1 MNKAFL
7 EKSFAFLVIVHL
19 FANTTS
25 AQNNGFQ
32 EVATIENIT
41 EYRMKNGL
49 KVLLYPDPS
58 TSKVTVNATVFVGSR
73 HEGYGEAGM
82 AHLLEHMV
90 FKGTKQHPDIPKA
103 LKDRG
108 AILNGTT
115 WVDRTNY
122 FETLPADGDNL
133 EFAIRLEA
141 DRLFNSLIRREDLA
155 SEMTVVRNEFE
166 RGENDPE
173 RILSQRMISAAFEWH
188 NYGKSTIGNR
198 ADIERVPIEQL
209 QAFYKKY
216 YRVDNIMLVVAGKFQ
231 KDQALQLIAK
241 YFGNIQAPAT
251 PLPSTYTEEPPQDGQ
266 RQVVLRRV
274 GKVGSVGVVY
284 HIPAGSHPDFPAL
297 EILGDVLSSQ
307 PSGILYKNLVG
318 GKIGTSVYAFAFGW
332 HDPGVFEIMLNVEPN
347 GNIDQA
353 KAKLLETIEQFKN
366 SPPNS
371 EEVQRAKVRF
381 ERNRSL
387 LMADSNRIGISLS
400 DWAAKGDWRLFFLH
414 RDLIAKVT
422 PADVERVAKAY
433 LNATNSTV
441 GIYYP
446 TEKADRASIP
456 AAPDLSALMKDYKGG
471 KSMAQ
476 GEFFDPSIEN
486 IEKRVSTG
494 KISDNV
500 NFAFLPRKTRNE
512 VVNIL
517 LNIHYGNESALTG
530 KNTPASLMPSLL
542 TRGTKNKSR
551 QQLEDALAALKAQ
564 WRATGSVGEIQVS
577 IVCQRESVA
586 KVMDLLQEVLR
597 EPSFPAEEFEIIKR
611 QSKDLLEKS
620 KTEPGALASRL
631 LQRKLDPQ
639 PESNIRYIP
648 TVEESMS
655 RLEKTSIEDIRNLY
669 SSTVGVGEAE
679 LVAVGDFD
687 PAILQEK
694 AKSILA
700 NWKAGVPYARIERA
714 AKTTIKG
721 EKVIIETPDKENAMF
736 LTGFAFGMKDT
747 DPDFAALEVADFIL
761 GGGTL
766 SSRLGNRVRQKEG
779 LAYGI
784 RSFFNSEALDNSSR
798 FQVMASCNPTKV
810 ANVDKAVFEELK
822 LLIEKGIDPKEFSES
837 QKALLAQWKI
847 ERSSDSR
854 IAGILAEN
862 LSAKR
867 NMDFYRNLEKQVE
880 TLTPQQVVDA
890 FKKHIDPDKMITIWA
905 GDFKKGK

>member
-7 EKSFAFLVIVHL
+7 EKSFAFLVIVHF

-597 EPSFPAEEFEIIKR
+597 EPSFPVEEFEIIKR

>member
-530 KNTPASLMPSLL
+530 KNTPASLIPSLL
-542 TRGTKNKSR
+542 ARGTKNKSR

-597 EPSFPAEEFEIIKR
+597 EPSFPVEEFEIIKR

-890 FKKHIDPDKMITIWA
+890 FKKHIDPGKMITIWA

>member
-597 EPSFPAEEFEIIKR
+597 EPSFPVEEFEIIKR

>member
-90 FKGTKQHPDIPKA
+90 FKGTKLHPDIPKV

-108 AILNGTT
+108 AIMNGTT

-231 KDQALQLIAK
+231 KDQALQFIAK
-241 YFGNIQAPAT
+241 YFGNIQTPAI

-366 SPPNS
+366 SPANS

-486 IEKRVSTG
+486 IEKRVTTG

-551 QQLEDALAALKAQ
+551 QQLEDALAGLKAQ

-577 IVCQRESVA
+577 VVCQRESVA

-597 EPSFPAEEFEIIKR
+597 EPSFPVEEFEIIKR

-700 NWKAGVPYARIERA
+700 NWKAGVPYARIERS
-714 AKTTIKG
+714 AKTTTKG

-867 NMDFYRNLEKQVE
+867 DMDFYRKLEKQVE

-905 GDFKKGK
+905 GDFKKAK

>member
-597 EPSFPAEEFEIIKR
+597 EPSFPVEEFEIIKR

-890 FKKHIDPDKMITIWA
+890 FKKHIDPGKMITIWA

>member
-597 EPSFPAEEFEIIKR
+597 EPSFPVEEFEIIKR

-867 NMDFYRNLEKQVE
+867 NMNFYRNLEKQVE

>member
-1 MNKAFL
+1 
-7 EKSFAFLVIVHL
+7 
-19 FANTTS
+19 
-25 AQNNGFQ
+25 
-32 EVATIENIT
+32 
-41 EYRMKNGL
+41 MKNGL

-347 GNIDQA
+347 GNIEQA

-597 EPSFPAEEFEIIKR
+597 EPSFPVEEFEIIKR

>member
-231 KDQALQLIAK
+231 KDQAIQLIAK

-597 EPSFPAEEFEIIKR
+597 EPSFPVEEFEIIKR

>member
-1 MNKAFL
+1 
-7 EKSFAFLVIVHL
+7 
-19 FANTTS
+19 
-25 AQNNGFQ
+25 
-32 EVATIENIT
+32 
-41 EYRMKNGL
+41 
-49 KVLLYPDPS
+49 
-58 TSKVTVNATVFVGSR
+58 
-73 HEGYGEAGM
+73 
-82 AHLLEHMV
+82 
-90 FKGTKQHPDIPKA
+90 
-103 LKDRG
+103 
-108 AILNGTT
+108 
-115 WVDRTNY
+115 
-122 FETLPADGDNL
+122 
-133 EFAIRLEA
+133 
-141 DRLFNSLIRREDLA
+141 
-155 SEMTVVRNEFE
+155 
-166 RGENDPE
+166 
-173 RILSQRMISAAFEWH
+173 
-188 NYGKSTIGNR
+188 
-198 ADIERVPIEQL
+198 
-209 QAFYKKY
+209 
-216 YRVDNIMLVVAGKFQ
+216 
-231 KDQALQLIAK
+231 
-241 YFGNIQAPAT
+241 
-251 PLPSTYTEEPPQDGQ
+251 
-266 RQVVLRRV
+266 
-274 GKVGSVGVVY
+274 
-284 HIPAGSHPDFPAL
+284 
-297 EILGDVLSSQ
+297 
-307 PSGILYKNLVG
+307 
-318 GKIGTSVYAFAFGW
+318 
-332 HDPGVFEIMLNVEPN
+332 
-347 GNIDQA
+347 
-353 KAKLLETIEQFKN
+353 
-366 SPPNS
+366 
-371 EEVQRAKVRF
+371 
-381 ERNRSL
+381 
-387 LMADSNRIGISLS
+387 
-400 DWAAKGDWRLFFLH
+400 
-414 RDLIAKVT
+414 LIAKVT
-422 PADVERVAKAY
+422 PSDVERVAKAY
-433 LNATNSTV
+433 LNSTNSTV

-486 IEKRVSTG
+486 IEKRVTTG

-551 QQLEDALAALKAQ
+551 QQLEDALAGLKAQ

-597 EPSFPAEEFEIIKR
+597 EPSFPVEEFEIIKR

-700 NWKAGVPYARIERA
+700 YWKAGVPYARIERS

>member
-1 MNKAFL
+1 
-7 EKSFAFLVIVHL
+7 
-19 FANTTS
+19 
-25 AQNNGFQ
+25 
-32 EVATIENIT
+32 
-41 EYRMKNGL
+41 
-49 KVLLYPDPS
+49 
-58 TSKVTVNATVFVGSR
+58 
-73 HEGYGEAGM
+73 
-82 AHLLEHMV
+82 
-90 FKGTKQHPDIPKA
+90 
-103 LKDRG
+103 
-108 AILNGTT
+108 
-115 WVDRTNY
+115 
-122 FETLPADGDNL
+122 
-133 EFAIRLEA
+133 
-141 DRLFNSLIRREDLA
+141 
-155 SEMTVVRNEFE
+155 
-166 RGENDPE
+166 
-173 RILSQRMISAAFEWH
+173 
-188 NYGKSTIGNR
+188 
-198 ADIERVPIEQL
+198 
-209 QAFYKKY
+209 
-216 YRVDNIMLVVAGKFQ
+216 
-231 KDQALQLIAK
+231 
-241 YFGNIQAPAT
+241 
-251 PLPSTYTEEPPQDGQ
+251 
-266 RQVVLRRV
+266 
-274 GKVGSVGVVY
+274 
-284 HIPAGSHPDFPAL
+284 
-297 EILGDVLSSQ
+297 
-307 PSGILYKNLVG
+307 
-318 GKIGTSVYAFAFGW
+318 
-332 HDPGVFEIMLNVEPN
+332 
-347 GNIDQA
+347 
-353 KAKLLETIEQFKN
+353 
-366 SPPNS
+366 
-371 EEVQRAKVRF
+371 
-381 ERNRSL
+381 
-387 LMADSNRIGISLS
+387 
-400 DWAAKGDWRLFFLH
+400 
-414 RDLIAKVT
+414 
-422 PADVERVAKAY
+422 
-433 LNATNSTV
+433 
-441 GIYYP
+441 
-446 TEKADRASIP
+446 
-456 AAPDLSALMKDYKGG
+456 MKDYKGG

-486 IEKRVSTG
+486 IEKKVSTG

-551 QQLEDALAALKAQ
+551 QQLEDALAGLKAQ

-577 IVCQRESVA
+577 VVCQRESVA

-597 EPSFPAEEFEIIKR
+597 EPSFPVEEFEIIKR

-700 NWKAGVPYARIERA
+700 NWKAGVPYARIERS
-714 AKTTIKG
+714 AKTTTKG

-867 NMDFYRNLEKQVE
+867 DMDFYRKLEKQVE

-905 GDFKKGK
+905 GDFKKAK

>member
-216 YRVDNIMLVVAGKFQ
+216 YRVDNIMLVEAGKFQ

-597 EPSFPAEEFEIIKR
+597 EPSFPVEEFEIIKR

-867 NMDFYRNLEKQVE
+867 NMNFYRNLEKQVE

-890 FKKHIDPDKMITIWA
+890 FKKHIDPEKMITIWA